1 MDLIDEKFNDYNE
14 NKYKLCEALMN
25 LDEEGEEAPVPASE
39 APAPDAT
46 QNANTQ
52 EQNQNQNED
61 EKPVENGRPK
71 AYLMTYCY
79 PSKTNLENFSKI
91 AQKMQKDDIYIIP
104 TDRERTKRAY
114 SFIPN
119 RVALANILPI
129 LNENLVIKQ
138 ERAFCCGEF
147 IANPIAPELIG
158 RDIKVS
164 LAEFNR
170 IKETATV
177 NDDHIDITQQVAQD
191 DGTVVEEVVSTISV
205 DPDLQDYDVGTN
217 QAINKSLDQIIKLLN
232 SAGKAQVEKGDSQFN
247 KDFGEESK
255 QTDEKTIQIAKII
268 LMYSNWKDNEK
279 KSSDLN
285 QEAEKETK
293 GGNIKVEFNSK
304 LVDGIVKGLQ
314 NAITAETADLVADA
328 AGGNA
333 LMQSVIGNA
342 AKVVGNIASNTNKM
356 TKPQNGQAAPAADN
370 GKKFKDNDEAADY
383 KLDMVLK
390 SKKAEPI
397 MTTLK
402 TYFGA

>member
-14 NKYKLCEALMN
+14 NKYRLCEALMN
-25 LDEEGEEAPVPASE
+25 LDEDGEEAPASTSE
-39 APAPDAT
+39 APTADAT
-46 QNANTQ
+46 QETNPQ
-52 EQNQNQNED
+52 EQNQNENEN
-61 EKPVENGRPK
+61 ENTEVSGRPK
-71 AYLMTYCY
+71 AYLITYCY

-104 TDRERTKRAY
+104 TDRERTKNAY

-138 ERAFCCGEF
+138 DKAFCCGEF
-147 IANPIAPELIG
+147 ITNPIAPELIG

-170 IKETATV
+170 IKGTST
-177 NDDHIDITQQVAQD
+177 DDHIDITQQVAQK
-191 DGTVVEEVVSTISV
+191 DGTIVEEVVSTISV

-232 SAGKAQVEKGDSQFN
+232 TAGKAQVEKGDSQFN

-255 QTDEKTIQIAKII
+255 KTDEKTIQITKII

-304 LVDGIVKGLQ
+304 LLDGIMKGLQ
-314 NAITAETADLVADA
+314 NAVSQETADLVADA

-342 AKVVGNIASNTNKM
+342 AKVVGNIASNTIKM
-356 TKPQNGQAAPAADN
+356 TKTQNGQAAPANDK
-370 GKKFKDNDEAADY
+370 GKKFSDNGEAADY